1 MIRRTS
7 LKVLI
12 PIFCIT
18 AFFSVA
24 CKTTQKPADTKTP
37 DGYSTEISPR
47 IAFLT
52 YSIMHDSTS
61 GVPRVNLV
69 NRKFTEGRIKDPVL
83 KSRNP
88 AIDDLEYI
96 VLDGEAQVLIRN
108 FIPNPL
114 RKDVEYVTPDGDLA
128 RQEIKLDS
136 ARFTIR
142 LQLNPSARQI
152 VLERYTGPDSKNI
165 HLITTDLQ

>member
-7 LKVLI
+7 TNLLI
-12 PIFCIT
+12 PIISIT
-18 AFFSVA
+18 VFLAVS
-24 CKTTQKPADTKTP
+24 CKTTRQSANTVTP
-37 DGYSTEISPR
+37 EEYVTEISPR

-52 YSIMHDSTS
+52 YSIINDSTS

-69 NRKFTEGRIKDPVL
+69 NRKITEGRIKNPVL

-96 VLDGEAQVLIRN
+96 ILDGEAQVLIRN
-108 FIPNPL
+108 FLQNPL

-142 LQLNPSARQI
+142 LQLDPSARQI
-152 VLERYTGPDSKNI
+152 VMERYRGPDSKNI